1 MKQWFIRDEVLGE
14 LKIMWE
20 RVVIHGLES
29 TETPSGRE
37 LINTGLDATAEEMHQ
52 RFLTDLPHLD
62 DAILEHQGV
71 LTESSTVVSKS
82 LESARL
88 FGSSSTE
95 IEEINQ
101 DTIQQGFDLDLRQV
115 DFEGLTVS
123 TMLENGVNL
132 VRIIA
137 PERFGGLIQI
147 YKLPQGISVERAI
160 IDNGILQLK
169 FLD

>member
-1 MKQWFIRDEVLGE
+1 
-14 LKIMWE
+14 MWE

-29 TETPSGRE
+29 TETPSARE
-37 LINTGLDATAEEMHQ
+37 LINTGLDATAEKMHQ
-52 RFLTDLPHLD
+52 IFLTDLPHLN
-62 DAILEHQGV
+62 DAIIEHQEI
-71 LTESSTVVSKS
+71 LTETSAVVSKS

-88 FGSSSTE
+88 FGSSSAE

-101 DTIQQGFDLDLRQV
+101 DTVQQGFDLDLRQV

-147 YKLPQGISVERAI
+147 YKQTKRNRVEKAI
-160 IDNGILQLK
+160 IDNGILRLK
-169 FLD
+169 FL

>member
-1 MKQWFIRDEVLGE
+1 
-14 LKIMWE
+14 MWE

-37 LINTGLDATAEEMHQ
+37 LINAGLDATAEEMHQ

-115 DFEGLTVS
+115 DFE
-123 TMLENGVNL
+123 
-132 VRIIA
+132 
-137 PERFGGLIQI
+137 
-147 YKLPQGISVERAI
+147 
-160 IDNGILQLK
+160 
-169 FLD
+169 